1 MKKNKMLISGKIRW
15 LIVGVLILA
24 IAGGGYYYY
33 STTTRSRRASTT
45 TTVAPV
51 QTATAFRGNIVLQA
65 SGTGTL
71 APANQISFGF
81 GTSGQ
86 IAELNVKIG
95 DQVQAGQVLGKMDDT
110 AAKAAYEQA
119 KRNLADLSTPA
130 AIAQAQQTVAQAY
143 VDITN
148 ARTALQRLV
157 SPDVMYWEGELAS
170 AQDILKAAQ
179 TDGGTSPTAEQQT
192 KIDQANA
199 AVSRAQNNLQA
210 AKLAYITTYVP
221 ATFSYQVTH
230 QETINLRVTDVTT
243 TEIIGPSDAEIAAAR
258 ATYQLAIE
266 KQKEAQAYLDLLN
279 GKTLPQDVPGSSL
292 TSLVTAQSALQT
304 AQDNLNA
311 TQLISPI
318 SGTVT
323 SLTANVGDNVG
334 ATAIITVADIS
345 QPYTV
350 DSYFDSG
357 DWLNVQVGYETN
369 ITFDVLP
376 DQSFKGKVTV
386 VYPTLD
392 TSSNSPLV
400 HVTVKLTEVIPSE
413 LPVGATASVDVISG
427 QANNAVLIPIEALHQ
442 TDPGKYAVFIKANG
456 KITLHLIDVGLKD
469 ASYAEVKSGLQAG
482 DIVTTGIAAVQQ

>member
-1 MKKNKMLISGKIRW
+1 MKNMFTSGKIRW
-15 LIVGVLILA
+15 LILAIVILA

-33 STTTRSRRASTT
+33 SSTRTRRASTT
-45 TTVAPV
+45 TAVAPV

-95 DQVQAGQVLGKMDDT
+95 DQVHAGQALGKIDDT
-110 AAKAAYEQA
+110 TAKAAYEQA

-130 AIAQAQQTVAQAY
+130 AIAQAQQTAAQAY

-148 ARTALQRLV
+148 ARTALQRLI
-157 SPDVMYWEGELAS
+157 SPDVMYWEGQVAS
-170 AQDILKAAQ
+170 AEETLKAAQ
-179 TDGGTSPTAEQQT
+179 TDAGASPTAEQQT
-192 KIDQANA
+192 KIDQATA
-199 AVSRAQNNLQA
+199 ALSHAQDNLQG
-210 AKLAYITTYVP
+210 AKLNYINVYVP
-221 ATFSYQVTH
+221 ATFKYTLTNQVTVD
-230 QETINLRVTDVTT
+230 QKPTTVTS
-243 TEIIGPSDAEIAAAR
+243 TEIVGPSDAEIAAAR

-266 KQKEAQAYLDLLN
+266 KQTEAQAYLDLLN
-279 GKTLPQDVPGSSL
+279 GKSLPQDVPGSSL
-292 TSLVTAQSALQT
+292 TSLVAAQSALQT

-318 SGTVT
+318 HGTVT

-334 ATAIITVADIS
+334 ATSIITVADIS

-350 DSYFDSG
+350 DAFFDSG
-357 DWLNVQVGYETN
+357 DWLNVQTGYDAN

-376 DQSFKGKVTV
+376 DQTLKGKVTV

-400 HVTVKLTEVIPSE
+400 HVTVKLTEAVASV

-427 QANNAVLIPIEALHQ
+427 QANNAVLIPVEALHQ

-456 KITLHLIDVGLKD
+456 KLTLHLIDIGLKD
-469 ASYAEVKSGLQAG
+469 ASYAEVKSGLQVG
-482 DIVTTGIAAVQQ
+482 DVVTTGIATVQQ

>member
-1 MKKNKMLISGKIRW
+1 MKKNIFSSRKTSW
-15 LIVGVLILA
+15 LIMGILVLA

-33 STTTRSRRASTT
+33 STTRSRRTT
-45 TTVAPV
+45 TVTVAPV

-86 IAELNVKIG
+86 IAELDVKIG
-95 DQVQAGQVLGKMDDT
+95 DQVQAGQVLGKIDDT
-110 AAKAAYEQA
+110 TAKAAYEQA

-130 AIAQAQQTVAQAY
+130 AIAQAQQAVAQAE

-148 ARTALQRLV
+148 AHTALQRLI
-157 SPDVMYWEGELAS
+157 SPDVMYWEDQVAS
-170 AQDILKAAQ
+170 AEETLNAAQ
-179 TDGGTSPTAEQQT
+179 TAGGTSPTAEQQT

-199 AVSRAQNNLQA
+199 ALSRAQDNLQA
-210 AKLAYITTYVP
+210 AKLSYINVYAP

-243 TEIIGPSDAEIAAAR
+243 TEVIPPSDAEIAAAR

-279 GKTLPQDVPGSSL
+279 GKALPQDVPGSSL
-292 TSLVTAQSALQT
+292 TSLVAAQSALQT
-304 AQDNLNA
+304 AQVNLNA

-318 SGTVT
+318 TGTVT
-323 SLTANVGDNVG
+323 DLTANVGDNVTN
-334 ATAIITVADIS
+334 ATIITVADIS
-345 QPYTV
+345 QPYTI
-350 DSYFDSG
+350 DAYFDTG
-357 DWLNVQVGYETN
+357 DWLNVKVGYDAN

-376 DQSFKGKVTV
+376 DQTFKGKVTV

-400 HVTVKLTEVIPSE
+400 HVTVKMTESAASA

-427 QANNAVLIPIEALHQ
+427 QANNAVLIPVEALHQ
-442 TDPGKYAVFIKANG
+442 TDPGKYAVFVRTNG
-456 KITLHLIDVGLKD
+456 KLRLRLIDVGLKD
-469 ASYAEVKSGLQAG
+469 ATYAEVKSGLQVG
-482 DIVTTGIAAVQQ
+482 DVVTTGIAAVQQ